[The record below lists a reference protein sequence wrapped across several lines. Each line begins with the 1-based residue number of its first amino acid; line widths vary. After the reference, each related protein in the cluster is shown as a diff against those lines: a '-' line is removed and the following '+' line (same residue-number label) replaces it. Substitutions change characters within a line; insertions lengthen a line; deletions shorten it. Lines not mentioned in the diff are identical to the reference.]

1 MFVLVNK
8 QIDKSITEIITD
20 ETYIVENQH
29 DA

>member
-20 ETYIVENQH
+20 ETYIVENQQ